1 MENTDVEANQETSLQ
16 LLLAQSSRF
25 HRHLCPRQVL
35 GVRMGLLAGKLL
47 DVPVPQTDKRL
58 FVFVE
63 TDGCASTG
71 VSVATGCWVGRRTMQ
86 VMDFGKVAIT
96 VVDTKTD
103 NTIRI
108 YPHPK
113 VRQHA
118 LDAYPHAKSRW
129 HSQLQAYQTL
139 ADDDL
144 LVSKNVSLTVDLHAI
159 ISRAGVR
166 VNCDECGEEVINQ
179 REIKRDN
186 QILCKSCAGFG
197 YYSMG
202 DQAT

>member
-1 MENTDVEANQETSLQ
+1 MAITDVEANQETSLQ
-16 LLLAQSSRF
+16 SLLAQSTQV
-25 HRHLCPRQVL
+25 HRHLCPRQIL

-47 DVPVPQTDKRL
+47 DVPIPQTDKRL
-58 FVFVE
+58 FVFME

-71 VSVATGCWVGRRTMQ
+71 VSVATGCWVGRRTMR

-103 NTIRI
+103 NAIRI
-108 YPHPK
+108 YPHPE
-113 VRQHA
+113 VRHHA
-118 LDAYPHAKSRW
+118 RDAYPNAKSRW

-139 ADDDL
+139 ADGDL
-144 LVSKNVSLTVDLHAI
+144 LVAKNVSLTVDLKAI

-166 VNCDECGEEVINQ
+166 VNCDQCGEEIINH
-179 REIKRDN
+179 REIQRDN

-197 YYSMG
+197 YYSIC
-202 DQAT
+202 DEV